1 MAIFNHFLNF
11 NTSYLGAN
19 LFSAPQIFNSS
30 FNPFMGFN
38 MPMFSSFNFFNT
50 PISPF
55 NSSFQQNPYSFPQ
68 FNFNFNSIFPTDIWK
83 QTNSSNSWNNFSSQ
97 QYSWN
102 QGFNVSNIS
111 WGDTFTKTSNTIK
124 RNPESSNL
132 QLELVNKAKS
142 YVGKVNSDAEGN
154 RLFSNGKKQ
163 AWCADFVSTVTR
175 DTIGSNL
182 PSSFQHFSAVSDLR
196 KWGQNNNCYLEV
208 PNSNKADFIAKN
220 VKVGDI
226 MIEKD
231 SGKSHTG
238 IVTKVNSDGSF
249 ETVEGNCGNKVATRK
264 YTANSPTL
272 SGFVSLDKYVA

>member
-102 QGFNVSNIS
+102 QNFQTPNVN
-111 WGDTFTKTSNTIK
+111 WGDTFTKTASTSKVTTKPEKNTDIPGYSAK
-124 RNPESSNL
+124 LGKKLADIALNNSKYIIDRNSKTVTSKTKEQNSFTGYCATYVKAAIRDAGLGEYESGHAYELAGILRKNKNFKEISPSEYNVDNL
-132 QLELVNKAKS
+132 PAGCILVYGKGSQNYNKS
-142 YVGKVNSDAEGN
+142 YGHTEITTGDK
-154 RLFSNGKKQ
+154 R
-163 AWCADFVSTVTR
+163 
-175 DTIGSNL
+175 
-182 PSSFQHFSAVSDLR
+182 AVSD
-196 KWGQNNNCYLEV
+196 GITQNLYKKPDAIFV
-208 PNSNKADFIAKN
+208 PVIA
-220 VKVGDI
+220 
-226 MIEKD
+226 
-231 SGKSHTG
+231 
-238 IVTKVNSDGSF
+238 
-249 ETVEGNCGNKVATRK
+249 
-264 YTANSPTL
+264 
-272 SGFVSLDKYVA
+272 